1 MLPRNFKL
9 ARYGL
14 IESQCDFGISSGGIQ
29 NNDMGKTE
37 ESRFCNCL
45 GIDPFHRGRVQ
56 PDDVSLQSE
65 FNDLASAIN
74 EHSVKAKRTG
84 NDFVGMGFDVSV
96 NE

>member
-1 MLPRNFKL
+1 VLPRNFKL
-9 ARYGL
+9 TRYRF
-14 IESQCDFGISSGGIQ
+14 IESQGDFGISSGGIQ

-45 GIDPFHRGRVQ
+45 GIARFHRRRVQ

-74 EHSVKAKRTG
+74 EHSVKAERTG
-84 NDFVGMGFDVSV
+84 DDFVGMGLDVSV